1 MGSWNQQPQQETPAA
16 AQADDLPAEPAPQQA
31 AASQSAVA
39 QTERTERLTSSQTK
53 TKLKSFFNGILQAV
67 KEEKE
72 ELQREIASVA
82 PASEPS
88 AAAPQSD
95 DLLDAVLKKSE
106 QAAPSHP
113 KETPAVQTTASDAVV
128 PSAEVTFS
136 GKTAADI
143 LDLDVDAV
151 FAEIGLQEHL
161 SPSRR
166 NGLEAMLEKIRY
178 YAKNLG

>member
-1 MGSWNQQPQQETPAA
+1 MDIQ
-16 AQADDLPAEPAPQQA
+16 
-31 AASQSAVA
+31 
-39 QTERTERLTSSQTK
+39 
-53 TKLKSFFNGILQAV
+53 
-67 KEEKE
+67 
-72 ELQREIASVA
+72 ELQDNFE
-82 PASEPS
+82 
-88 AAAPQSD
+88 
-95 DLLDAVLKKSE
+95 LLDDWEDKYRYLIELGEKNLNLPTELHLDVWKVIGCQSQVWLVPEVKMQNGQKVLYFMGD
-106 QAAPSHP
+106 
-113 KETPAVQTTASDAVV
+113 SDAAIVRGLIAIV
-128 PSAEVTFS
+128 ISVFS

>member
-1 MGSWNQQPQQETPAA
+1 MDEDSQ
-16 AQADDLPAEPAPQQA
+16 AQLQQA
-31 AASQSAVA
+31 CN
-39 QTERTERLTSSQTK
+39 TT
-53 TKLKSFFNGILQAV
+53 LKALANG
-67 KEEKE
+67 
-72 ELQREIASVA
+72 
-82 PASEPS
+82 
-88 AAAPQSD
+88 
-95 DLLDAVLKKSE
+95 LLDAIDPDKL
-106 QAAPSHP
+106 
-113 KETPAVQTTASDAVV
+113 
-128 PSAEVTFS
+128 S